1 MYSILLIATLALFG
15 FIALRDRALALAILA
30 ATLPTYLLRFT
41 IFGIPATLL
50 EMMIVVLVCLWLV
63 RDHGW
68 KEIRSDRAWM
78 IAAGLIM
85 TSATIA
91 VFVPQNTIA
100 AFGIWKAYFV
110 EPILVFFMI
119 RHLCTTQR
127 DRERLFVGLG
137 FGALFVAII
146 GIAQWITRFGIPTP
160 WDIERRITSVFPY
173 PNAVGLFLGPVI
185 VIATGMLIHAR
196 HTWRTTIF
204 WITTLVTSLI
214 AIVLAKSEASWVAVL
229 ASVFLLSITH
239 KPARRY
245 AIVVASVLLVMIAT
259 IVPIREVV
267 TNKLLLRDYS
277 GGVRLSQWS
286 EAWTF
291 LKDHPLMGAGLSGYP
306 TAIKPYHVRKE
317 FEIFQYPHQLFLN
330 VWVEMGVLGLLAW
343 TLLDLIVI
351 KTVWLSR
358 RLPIVLIIG
367 FTLLEM
373 MIHGL
378 VDVAYFKNDLAVM
391 TWILIALLLNTH
403 TEPTASGRGTDRL
416 DTLQTVTKAA
426 PQNESA

>member
-1 MYSILLIATLALFG
+1 MLSTRG
-15 FIALRDRALALAILA
+15 
-30 ATLPTYLLRFT
+30 T
-41 IFGIPATLL
+41 
-50 EMMIVVLVCLWLV
+50 
-63 RDHGW
+63 HGAQ
-68 KEIRSDRAWM
+68 RSSD
-78 IAAGLIM
+78 
-85 TSATIA
+85 
-91 VFVPQNTIA
+91 P
-100 AFGIWKAYFV
+100 
-110 EPILVFFMI
+110 
-119 RHLCTTQR
+119 
-127 DRERLFVGLG
+127 
-137 FGALFVAII
+137 
-146 GIAQWITRFGIPTP
+146 
-160 WDIERRITSVFPY
+160 
-173 PNAVGLFLGPVI
+173 
-185 VIATGMLIHAR
+185 
-196 HTWRTTIF
+196 
-204 WITTLVTSLI
+204 TLVTSLI

-367 FTLLEM
+367 FTLL
-373 MIHGL
+373 
-378 VDVAYFKNDLAVM
+378 K
-391 TWILIALLLNTH
+391 
-403 TEPTASGRGTDRL
+403 
-416 DTLQTVTKAA
+416 
-426 PQNESA
+426 